1 MRTGVLGSGESC
13 DALAPWESVSCDC
26 LASSDAPCPRDEG
39 QSRDSLAHDGALVVG
54 RVVSPGRGPVTR
66 QLGRRQGPSP
76 ATRRVPG
83 TGPPS
88 PETASQDGAL
98 SGDPRCPRDPR
109 WSGEGGC
116 HSLMYLLGPCQGSWA
131 ACLLDSKLNLVSL
144 SEGVR

>member
-1 MRTGVLGSGESC
+1 MRTRVLGSGESC

-39 QSRDSLAHDGALVVG
+39 QSRDTAW
-54 RVVSPGRGPVTR
+54 PTTE
-66 QLGRRQGPSP
+66 GPSP

-116 HSLMYLLGPCQGSWA
+116 HSLMGGSFVPWA
-131 ACLLDSKLNLVSL
+131 QHLYACTQSPSGL
-144 SEGVR
+144 SSVPQVCA